1 MLGGAGRGEGDRARY
16 DLPCR
21 VSRSELASGA
31 RSQESPTKHH
41 AKLGSWGPSDALP
54 YPAYPHPKVPGGEA
68 SGHPSCTTHPL
79 LPSQRAAQALVPQQ
93 LPRGGGPWGQTD
105 GPRVLECLWT
115 MGGGLVGKGLSLD
128 G

>member
-1 MLGGAGRGEGDRARY
+1 MLGGEGRGEGDRARY

-54 YPAYPHPKVPGGEA
+54 TLPTRTLRFPAEKLPDTPAARPT
-68 SGHPSCTTHPL
+68 PSCPPGERPMLWSPTATPW
-79 LPSQRAAQALVPQQ
+79 RGAL
-93 LPRGGGPWGQTD
+93 GTD
-105 GPRVLECLWT
+105 GRTKGSRMPLDN
-115 MGGGLVGKGLSLD
+115 GGGLVGKGLSLD